1 MFLGWY
7 DPDKKYP
14 TRLKLAE
21 ALARYEEKFGEPAE
35 ACLTNAVDAAELAND
50 PQAAK
55 VPVRGVDYIPRYT
68 YYVGVEDPVT
78 LAMPVPTDFE
88 PQAA

>member
-21 ALARYEEKFGEPAE
+21 ALARYEEKFGVVAE
-35 ACLTNAVDAAELAND
+35 ACLTNTLDAAELAAD
-50 PQAAK
+50 PEAARLPIK
-55 VPVRGVDYIPRYT
+55 GVNYIPRYT

-78 LAMPVPTDFE
+78 LAVPFPTDFE